1 MEFSVRKA
9 KEGETPV
16 GELIRHRERKQGRIH
31 GSTVACCWAGA
42 VKQINSLFGLKST
55 EEAIECKVI
64 SDSQT
69 DRQTGRPTDR
79 PTEIEGKDK
88 RN

>member
-31 GSTVACCWAGA
+31 GSTVACCWAGEEM
-42 VKQINSLFGLKST
+42 QSNQLFGLKST
-55 EEAIECKVI
+55 EKAIKEGI
-64 SDSQT
+64 TDRPT
-69 DRQTGRPTDR
+69 DRQTDR
-79 PTEIEGKDK
+79 PINRQTEQHSEL
-88 RN
+88 

>member
-1 MEFSVRKA
+1 M
-9 KEGETPV
+9 
-16 GELIRHRERKQGRIH
+16 
-31 GSTVACCWAGA
+31 
-42 VKQINSLFGLKST
+42 QINSLFGLKST

-88 RN
+88 RWNYY